1 MDTYAKTRIDILVE
15 APFRKHLCDL
25 VDRHGVSGYTV
36 FPALAGRGDRT
47 AWLRS
52 GLISDVGKMEL
63 VVCIVDDS
71 RCDALLEALRG
82 SLTDH
87 IGFVTK
93 SRVEVIRPDRFA

>member
-25 VDRHGVSGYTV
+25 VNRHGVSGYTV
-36 FPALAGRGDRT
+36 FPALAGRGDQT

-63 VVCIVDDS
+63 VVGVVVGRAQVTIRADQGRKAGDPQ
-71 RCDALLEALRG
+71 RNDQDQGDRLRQ
-82 SLTDH
+82 
-87 IGFVTK
+87 
-93 SRVEVIRPDRFA
+93 